1 MYYDH
6 ADLTRNFDAG
16 TLQRGEDVA
25 RKGKVRMARRDDDKL
40 VGEVSGSG
48 GELYRQT
55 VRFRAERGGIGFQGS
70 CSCPMSYNCK
80 HVVALLL
87 ADLDHCQHAM
97 ARSPAPRPAD
107 RRACTCAGRG
117 GARTAT
123 SAAPRRST
131 TSTPCCAHRRHQ
143 ATDRAWRIGQQQPV
157 FVYKLIARGTLEEK
171 IQELQWRKGEL
182 ADAVLSNEEET
193 ELAPGLQADDLRA
206 IFSLD
211 ASPAPR

>member
-40 VGEVSGSG
+40 VGEVGGSG

-97 ARSPAPRPAD
+97 ARSPAPRPGGPPRLHL
-107 RRACTCAGRG
+107 RRARRRKNGDISGTTPIHDVHALLR
-117 GARTAT
+117 A
-123 SAAPRRST
+123 SAASGHRPGL
-131 TSTPCCAHRRHQ
+131 AHRPAAAGLR
-143 ATDRAWRIGQQQPV
+143 
-157 FVYKLIARGTLEEK
+157 
-171 IQELQWRKGEL
+171 
-182 ADAVLSNEEET
+182 
-193 ELAPGLQADDLRA
+193 LQADRARHAGRKNPGAAVAQGRTGRCGAGQRRGNRTGAGTAGGRPARDL
-206 IFSLD
+206 L
-211 ASPAPR
+211 PGC

>member
-6 ADLTRNFDAG
+6 ADLTRNFDVG

-25 RKGKVRMARRDDDKL
+25 RKGKVRMARRDDDRL

-48 GELYRQT
+48 NELYRQT
-55 VRFRAERGGIGFQGS
+55 IRFRTERGGIGFQGS
-70 CSCPMSYNCK
+70 CSCPMGYNCK

-87 ADLDHCQHAM
+87 ADLDHYQHAM

-157 FVYKLIARGTLEEK
+157 CAYKLIARHAGRKNPGAAVAQGRAGRCGAGQRRGDRTGAGTAGGRPARDL
-171 IQELQWRKGEL
+171 L
-182 ADAVLSNEEET
+182 
-193 ELAPGLQADDLRA
+193 PGC
-206 IFSLD
+206 
-211 ASPAPR
+211 